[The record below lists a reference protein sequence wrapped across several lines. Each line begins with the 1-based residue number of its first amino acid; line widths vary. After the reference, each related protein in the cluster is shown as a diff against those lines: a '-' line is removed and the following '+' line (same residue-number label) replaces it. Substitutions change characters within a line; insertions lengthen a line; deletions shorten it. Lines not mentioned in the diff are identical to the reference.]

1 MTAISNTLYLRT
13 LMLNLYQVHIFT
25 VAVEE
30 GSISRAAEKLF
41 LTQPAV
47 SQHLKALETELGAK
61 LLRRGRRG
69 VAPNEAGEIFLS
81 YARCLLRLTEE
92 ARQTI
97 ALAGHFKGGQV
108 KLGASP
114 GIGMYLLPGWVQ
126 SFNQQHAE
134 VSVSM
139 KTATTPLI
147 IKELNKQEID
157 IGIVEG
163 DVKDNSISGAP
174 LWDEEIIIAVGPGHA
189 LWGQKKVKPQSLANE
204 RVVIRETGSL
214 TRVWEERI
222 SREYGISPLVAAEF
236 DSPAA
241 IKQAVVSGLGIA
253 LLPYFA
259 IQPEAQAGMLHPLR
273 LTTGP
278 LTRTMKLL
286 WTPNSLKK
294 SGVRAFIAH
303 LSREF
308 PHLPLQ
314 ISLNAQDL
322 QILSAGAG
330 QRLPAD
336 SMVAPLMENCPQ

>member
-1 MTAISNTLYLRT
+1 
-13 LMLNLYQVHIFT
+13 MLNLYQVHIFT

-47 SQHLKALETELGAK
+47 SQHLKALETELGTK

-69 VAPNEAGEIFLS
+69 VAPSETGEIFLS

-92 ARQTI
+92 ARQT
-97 ALAGHFKGGQV
+97 LAFAGQLKGGQV
-108 KLGASP
+108 RLGASP

-126 SFNQQHAE
+126 SFNQRHAE
-134 VSVSM
+134 VAVSM
-139 KTATTPLI
+139 KTATTPVV
-147 IKELNKQEID
+147 IKELGKQQID

-163 DVKDNSISGAP
+163 TVKDASISGAP
-174 LWDEEIIIAVGPGHA
+174 LWDEEMVIAVGPGHA
-189 LWGQKKVKPQSLANE
+189 LWGREKVEPHSLANE

-214 TRVWEERI
+214 TRAWEERI
-222 SREYGISPLVAAEF
+222 SREYGISPSVAAEF

-259 IQPEAQAGMLHPLR
+259 VRQEAQAGMLYPVR

-286 WTPNSLKK
+286 WTSNSLKK
-294 SGVRAFIAH
+294 LGVRAFIAH

-322 QILSAGAG
+322 QTLSVGAG
-330 QRLPAD
+330 QNLPAD
-336 SMVAPLMENCPQ
+336 SMIAPLMENCPQ